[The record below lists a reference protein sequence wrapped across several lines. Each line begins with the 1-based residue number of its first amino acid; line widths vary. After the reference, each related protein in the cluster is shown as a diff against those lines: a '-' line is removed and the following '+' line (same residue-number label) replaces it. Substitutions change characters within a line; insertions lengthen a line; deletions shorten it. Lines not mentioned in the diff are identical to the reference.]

1 MIIKTNYIS
10 LHCDEFENYTVSYK
24 INVGFFFLIGLPSI
38 AANKILC
45 VRLIAAI
52 ISRCVVWVKG
62 DRTNMIM
69 ASIRIVV
76 VHSNTNHEL
85 FLFS

>member
-1 MIIKTNYIS
+1 MKF
-10 LHCDEFENYTVSYK
+10 C
-24 INVGFFFLIGLPSI
+24 LIGLPSI
-38 AANKILC
+38 AADKILC
-45 VRLIAAI
+45 VRRIAAI
-52 ISRCVVWVKG
+52 KPGCVVWVKG

-76 VHSNTNHEL
+76 IHSDTNHEL